1 MRYSREESEFDR
13 AIGFFDATFA
23 LALTLLV
30 TTLDVSGERSVWES
44 LGSLDDEVGSQFIAF
59 AIAFALIANYWL
71 VHHRLIASFDALD
84 TPVIVANLFLIAAIV
99 LLPFSTEAVG
109 DPEIDDLALP
119 TAVFALDVA
128 AASMMLTIIYWL
140 AWKRDLFRS
149 RPSRAELHANLI
161 ASVVPAVIF
170 VVSIPIAYLASATA
184 AKLSWLSLIILNRL
198 SSPRRPSKAE
208 SPDA

>member
-1 MRYSREESEFDR
+1 VRYSREESEFDR
-13 AIGFFDATFA
+13 AVGFFDATFA

-30 TTLDVSGERSVWES
+30 TTLDVSGESSVWES

-59 AIAFALIANYWL
+59 GIAFALIANYWL
-71 VHHRLIASFDALD
+71 LHHRLIASFDALD

-140 AWKRDLFRS
+140 AWKRDLLRS
-149 RPSRAELHANLI
+149 RPRRAELRANLI

>member
-1 MRYSREESEFDR
+1 VRYSREESEFDR

-30 TTLDVSGERSVWES
+30 TTLDVSGDRSVWES

-84 TPVIVANLFLIAAIV
+84 TPV
-99 LLPFSTEAVG
+99 VG

-149 RPSRAELHANLI
+149 RPSRPELRANLI
-161 ASVVPAVIF
+161 ASAVPAVVFIA
-170 VVSIPIAYLASATA
+170 SIPIAYVASPTA
-184 AKLSWLSLIILNRL
+184 AKLSWLSLLILNRIGGA
-198 SSPRRPSKAE
+198 RRRSKAE
-208 SPDA
+208 PPDA

>member
-1 MRYSREESEFDR
+1 VRYSREESEFDR

-30 TTLDVSGERSVWES
+30 TTLDVSGESSVWES

-149 RPSRAELHANLI
+149 RPSRAELRANLI
-161 ASVVPAVIF
+161 ASVAPAVIF

-184 AKLSWLSLIILNRL
+184 AKLSWLSLVILNRL

>member
-1 MRYSREESEFDR
+1 VRYSREESEFDR

-30 TTLDVSGERSVWES
+30 TTLDVSGESSVWES

-140 AWKRDLFRS
+140 AWKRDLLRS
-149 RPSRAELHANLI
+149 RPSRAELRANLI

>member
-1 MRYSREESEFDR
+1 VRYSREESEFDR

-198 SSPRRPSKAE
+198 SSPRRRSKAE

>member
-1 MRYSREESEFDR
+1 VRYSREESEFDR

>member
-1 MRYSREESEFDR
+1 VRYSREESEFDR

-30 TTLDVSGERSVWES
+30 TTLDVSGDRSVWES

-84 TPVIVANLFLIAAIV
+84 TPVIVANLFLIAAVV

>member
-30 TTLDVSGERSVWES
+30 TTLDVSGESSVWES

-149 RPSRAELHANLI
+149 RPSRAELRANLI
-161 ASVVPAVIF
+161 ASVAPAVIF

-198 SSPRRPSKAE
+198 SSPRRRSKAE

>member
-1 MRYSREESEFDR
+1 VRYSREESEFDR

-30 TTLDVSGERSVWES
+30 TTLDVSGESSVWES

-140 AWKRDLFRS
+140 AWKRDLLRS
-149 RPSRAELHANLI
+149 RPSRAELRANLI

-198 SSPRRPSKAE
+198 SSPRRRSKAE

>member
-1 MRYSREESEFDR
+1 VRYSREESEFDR

-30 TTLDVSGERSVWES
+30 TTLDVSGESSVWES

-140 AWKRDLFRS
+140 AWKRDLLRS
-149 RPSRAELHANLI
+149 RPSRAELRANLV

-198 SSPRRPSKAE
+198 SSPRRRSKAE